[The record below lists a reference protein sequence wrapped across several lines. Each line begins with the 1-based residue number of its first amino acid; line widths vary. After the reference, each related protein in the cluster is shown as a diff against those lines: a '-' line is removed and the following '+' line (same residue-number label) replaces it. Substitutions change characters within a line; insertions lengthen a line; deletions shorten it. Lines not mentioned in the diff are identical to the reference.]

1 MPGYPIGVLSV
12 RKYNRERDPEA
23 RRQHPSPLVDLGR
36 MLPAIPIVRN
46 EDMGRIIEHDTPTS
60 VRTHCDAPGLLAG
73 ATNPRMASWS
83 TSPEY
88 CGIEL
93 LWQCAW
99 RFPAYGNSG
108 HSLPAISPIDDALRA
123 TELQKIKTRPSSP
136 PDTQNATPN
145 YAP

>member
-60 VRTHCDAPGLLAG
+60 VRTHCGAPGILAG

-88 CGIEL
+88 YGIEL
-93 LWQCAW
+93 LWLCAW
-99 RFPAYGNSG
+99 FFTADGSSG
-108 HSLPAISPIDDALRA
+108 PSLPARNPINDALRSA
-123 TELQKIKTRPSSP
+123 ELKK
-136 PDTQNATPN
+136 
-145 YAP
+145 